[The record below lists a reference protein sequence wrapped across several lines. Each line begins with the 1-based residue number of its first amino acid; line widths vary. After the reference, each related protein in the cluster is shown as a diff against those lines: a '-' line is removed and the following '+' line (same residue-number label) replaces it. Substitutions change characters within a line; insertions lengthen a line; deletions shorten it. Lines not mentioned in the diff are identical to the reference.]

1 MKPGHPE
8 NPSSATTTGYAAGL
22 VASLVRR
29 HPELASEIA
38 ADPDSVEVPLLVTD
52 VRPETRIL
60 ACNSAFAE
68 MCRFPREQIL
78 GGTPRI
84 LQGPD
89 TDVRQAQNFARRA
102 RSEGFAGTVLLN
114 YKGDGT
120 PYYAEIMA
128 VRCQCPDGLSAPDG
142 DIMLAFERSLGDLEH
157 GADAAPSRSDRLA
170 LLLEDVLRRYLQHN
184 YQRGMHPAQWAALRY
199 FRLAG
204 PEQRTLSDF
213 ARHHHT
219 TMGTASTTVSTL
231 VGKGYLIK
239 RGFRGP
245 IELTPEGADLLVDD
259 PLQDVSD
266 LLARLDEDGRA
277 CLERVLLGLADRLRD
292 GNGRA

>member
-1 MKPGHPE
+1 MKHGHPQE
-8 NPSSATTTGYAAGL
+8 ASKATTTGYAAGV
-22 VASLVRR
+22 VASFVHRDPR
-29 HPELASEIA
+29 LAAEIA
-38 ADPDSVEVPLLVTD
+38 SDPDSVAVPMLITD

-60 ACNSAFAE
+60 GCNSAFVE
-68 MCRFPREQIL
+68 MCRYPREEIV
-78 GGTPRI
+78 GGTPRM

-89 TDVRQAQNFARRA
+89 TDVRQAQRFARQA
-102 RSEGFAGTVLLN
+102 RSEGYAGTVLLN

-120 PYYAEIMA
+120 PYYAEILA
-128 VRCQCPDGLSAPDG
+128 VRCRRPDGLDGPDG

-157 GADAAPSRSDRLA
+157 GGDAKPTRSDRLA
-170 LLLEDVLRRYLQHN
+170 LLMEDVLRRYLQHN

-204 PEQRTLSDF
+204 QDQRTLSDF

-245 IELTPEGADLLVDD
+245 IELTPEGAALLSDD
-259 PLQDVSD
+259 PLQDVSEV
-266 LLARLDEDGRA
+266 LTRLDDEGRA
-277 CLERVLLGLADRLRD
+277 CLERVLLGLADRLRED
-292 GNGRA
+292 SGGS